1 MAVYTDTELNNPIR
15 GLDES
20 WEGHTHQEVESFV
33 SNILKEL
40 TDDVSVALTIGIVGD
55 DTKIFLTDASTATF
69 QYTVDYSVDGNPST
83 NYSVNIRIGSTIIQQ
98 GYKPGVGANT
108 PITSPELITYL
119 KARGN
124 SVSVVIEVYDEDSGF
139 SRSRSVTFNKRQAN
153 LVSNNILGTVWTT
166 ASRPQLSFTKTI
178 DYGSLDTSNIG
189 TAKVVSIFTDSSGAI
204 ETVETA
210 FAAATNPVRVEIPAT
225 LANGA
230 CSVTSY
236 IVLGDPQGTIGN
248 YVTDSII
255 IVHDGTDGISSP
267 EEGTIYL
274 TVGDVTGATMNNY
287 ADIKYNIYVVGGSA
301 SLRWPIV
308 LQKQVN
314 GVYVDQ
320 AKKYAT
326 NNYEST
332 WEYLITEATTNLRI
346 LVPNLNQDGTIYYDS
361 GGNISART
369 WKAFTISASA
379 SNIGWMSASDGLI
392 FSLSALNKSNDDYD
406 IGVWTNNGYSAVF
419 SDMQWDNSGSGWTTI
434 QYKDY
439 EGNTLVSNALRL
451 VGKSRMTIGDFFPF
465 YKTTPYSAG
474 DKIGGGILDTGGTL
488 KISFLV
494 DNVSNIHEKVIDCW
508 DGTVGFYVTGDGF
521 YLNIG
526 NELINNPNQN
536 QAISQTNTRRFQSG
550 VKIDLTIVIPR
561 YYDNTGAT
569 TNREVSYYINGEIAG
584 YTRLDAAVYTLS
596 QLAATP
602 LTFGGDGAVLNLFDV
617 KYWNRPLT
625 SLEVFHTYTMN
636 LDSSDQINGIFD
648 KNNFYVESNG
658 KAVMTVTQAIAYGK
672 WLAEQGKTNFAVWVS
687 TNLANAEDGVP
698 IAAGKESTKDK
709 TSRGEKFY
717 FFRFKRDENTGR
729 GIIDNNLSFFL
740 DSDTVSAGDNHSALR
755 FRRQGTSTVDA
766 TKGNIRIDVQT
777 KNRVKYHRFL
787 SESAGFNPQEEGLLA
802 KKAKIWQIPNAD
814 ALPCYLLTLKKNPN
828 DSTQARNLPTAKWYE
843 DCARYLAKQNDA
855 YLTCLTKA
863 QRVEYESI
871 IENRAD
877 LVTKADRIDAIKT
890 RQCVD
895 GIPTIGFRIDYNY
908 ANDDATKF
916 NPLND
921 SVTSFGGQFDAI
933 TDKTNMDV
941 FGFGLRNT
949 QDEDGNPI
957 QTKLGD
963 ADEDFSLEWR
973 NNGSDVCCFQ
983 TQNLAGSGSQITY
996 GGSSYGSSYLEYRYP
1011 VDSPYADGEDMPTYP
1026 WQDESIYGHI
1036 TIGLEK
1042 TGPIQRL
1049 FDLVAT
1055 CSPLKNDVEY
1065 STSLRGKYY
1074 WEGEENTDI
1083 QGRIPMRN
1091 AADEITAWVD
1101 DNEANRK
1108 TIFRQEFP
1116 KCVNLYHFLLNA
1128 LLIDAGLM
1136 VDQDVKNQFF
1146 THFTGDDDANGHKL
1160 LCLLGYD
1167 FDSSWGMDNDNNF
1180 RFNFTVKYED
1190 GLYDGN
1196 GSKSNLSMLWKLV
1209 YDCYRDEM
1217 TVMAGILYNGGLL
1230 NYEGVSKYMFENEI
1244 DMFNSII
1251 YNNNSEYSYMDNSSS
1266 NWPKIHGSAK
1276 EHNEW
1281 FVEGRMYFIG
1291 GEYLA
1296 SGSDLTVDTADFSP
1310 RHVASSEAFYN
1321 NPFYARRRQAGSQ
1334 GLYYQLGLTTY
1345 RRSYSAMRIGSAS
1358 LGPKASMD
1366 VIVEYDNSTGLPTG
1380 NTTYTTGYI
1389 GVETYTET
1397 ASDFH
1402 LYITGCKDVKTIS
1415 GLPNIFLRA
1424 INDWG
1429 ELVNVEALE
1438 LGSTETITD
1447 GDDVYYYENP
1457 FLSSLNTDGVLFG
1470 ACKTLNLAGLSGLT
1484 GVLSL
1489 ASFPILET
1497 FTGVRMSG
1505 VTSIS
1510 HPAGSS
1516 LRSVSYPANLTEW
1529 VINNKPNL
1537 NSITFEGYNSL
1548 TRISVTESSAV
1559 AAKKA
1564 IELLNNLMS

>member
-1 MAVYTDTELNNPIR
+1 MAVYTDSELNNPIR

-33 SNILKEL
+33 SGILKEL

-55 DTKIFLTDASTATF
+55 DTKIFLTDDTTATF
-69 QYTVDYSVDGNPST
+69 QYMVDYLVDGNPST
-83 NYSVNIRIGSTIIQQ
+83 NYSVNVKIGSTVIQS
-98 GYKPGVGANT
+98 GYKPGVGPDT

-119 KARGN
+119 RARGN
-124 SVSVVIEVYDEDSGF
+124 SVVVTIEVYDEDSGF

-153 LVSNNILGTVWTT
+153 IVSNNSLGAVWTT
-166 ASRPQLSFTKTI
+166 ALQPQLSFTKTI
-178 DYGSLDTSNIG
+178 NYGSLDVSNIG
-189 TAKVVSIFTDSSGAI
+189 TAKIVSTFTDSAGAR
-204 ETVETA
+204 EVVETP
-210 FAAATNPVRVEIPAT
+210 FAAATNPVRVTVPTT

-230 CSVTSY
+230 CSVESH

-248 YVTDSII
+248 SVTDSII

-274 TVGDVTGATMNNY
+274 TVGDVVNATVNNY
-287 ADIKYNIYVVGGSA
+287 ASISYNIYVVGGAA

-326 NNYEST
+326 NNTVQT
-332 WEYLITEATTNLRI
+332 WNYLVTDSSTNLRV
-346 LVPNLNQDGTIYYDS
+346 LVPNLNADGSIYYDS

-369 WKAFTISASA
+369 WKAFTLLAAVSD
-379 SNIGWMSASDGLI
+379 IGWLSASDGLV
-392 FSLSALNKSNDDYD
+392 FSLSALNKSNEDYD
-406 IGVWTNNGYSAVF
+406 VGVWADNGYSAIF
-419 SDMQWDNSGSGWTTI
+419 EDMQWDGSGSGWTSIT
-434 QYKDY
+434 YNDY
-439 EGNTLVSNALRL
+439 DGNVLTSNALRL

-465 YKTTPYSAG
+465 YKTTQYSAEN
-474 DKIGGGILDTGGTL
+474 KVGGGILDTGGTL

-494 DNVSNIHEKVIDCW
+494 DNVADAHENVISCW
-508 DGTVGFYVTGDGF
+508 DGVVGFYVTGDGF

-550 VKIDLTIVIPR
+550 VKVDLTIVIPR
-561 YYDNTGAT
+561 YYDTTGAA
-569 TNREVSYYINGEIAG
+569 TNREVYYYINGEVAG
-584 YTRLDAAVYTLS
+584 YTRLDAAVYSLS
-596 QLAATP
+596 QLLATP
-602 LTFGGDGAVLNLFDV
+602 LVFGGDGAVLNIFDI
-617 KYWNRPLT
+617 KYWNRPL
-625 SLEVFHTYTMN
+625 SALEVFHTYTMN
-636 LDSSDQINGIFD
+636 LDSSAQINGIFN
-648 KNNFYVESNG
+648 KNNFYAESNG
-658 KAVMTVTQAIAYGK
+658 KAVVTITQAIAYGK
-672 WLAEQGKTNFAVWVS
+672 YLAEQGKTNFAVWAS
-687 TNLANAEDGVP
+687 TNLCNAEDNVP

-717 FFRFKRDENTGR
+717 YFRFTTDAQGK
-729 GIIDNNLSFFL
+729 GIIDPELSFFL

-777 KNRVKYHRFL
+777 KDRVKFHRFL
-787 SESAGFNPQEEGLLA
+787 SESAGFDPEYDRLLG

-843 DCARYLAKQNDA
+843 DCARYLAKQNDI
-855 YLTCLTKA
+855 YLTCLTKP

-895 GIPTIGFRIDYNY
+895 GIPTVGFRIDYNY
-908 ANDDATKF
+908 ANDDATKY

-941 FGFGLRNT
+941 FGFGLRTT
-949 QDEDGNPI
+949 QDANGHTT
-957 QTKLGD
+957 QTKLG
-963 ADEDFSLEWR
+963 ASDEDFSLEWR

-983 TQNLAGSGSQITY
+983 TQDLSGSGTSVTY
-996 GGSSYGSSYLEYRYP
+996 GGSSFGKGYLEYRYP
-1011 VDSPYADGEDMPTYP
+1011 TDSPYADGEDMPTYP
-1026 WQDESIYGHI
+1026 WQDESIYGHV
-1036 TIGLEK
+1036 TIGLENN
-1042 TGPIQRL
+1042 GPIQRL

-1055 CSPLKNDVEY
+1055 CSPLKGDVEY
-1065 STSLRGKYY
+1065 SSTLRGKYY
-1074 WEGEENTDI
+1074 WEGQEYVDA
-1083 QGRIPMRN
+1083 QGRIPIRDAEDN
-1091 AADEITAWVD
+1091 IVTWVED
-1101 DNEANRK
+1101 SEANRK
-1108 TIFRQEFP
+1108 TVFRQEFP

-1146 THFTGDDDANGHKL
+1146 THFTGDVDANGHKL

-1180 RFNFTVKYED
+1180 RFNYTVKYED

-1217 TVMAGILYNGGLL
+1217 TTIAGVLYGGGLL
-1230 NYEGVSKYMFENEI
+1230 NYAGISKYMFENEI
-1244 DMFNSII
+1244 DIFNSII
-1251 YNNNSEYSYMDNSSS
+1251 YNNNSEYSYMDASSS
-1266 NWPKIHGSAK
+1266 NWPKVHGSAK

-1291 GEYLA
+1291 GEYLS
-1296 SGSDLTVDTADFSP
+1296 SGSDLTTDTADFAP
-1310 RHVASSEAFYN
+1310 RYVASTEAFYS
-1321 NPFYARRRQAGSQ
+1321 NPFYALRRQAGSH
-1334 GLYYQLGLTTY
+1334 GLFYQLGLTAY

-1358 LGPKASMD
+1358 LGPKATMD
-1366 VIVEYDNSTGLPTG
+1366 VITEYDNATGLPTG
-1380 NTTYTTGYI
+1380 NVTRTTGYI
-1389 GVETYTET
+1389 GVESYTET

-1402 LYITGCKDVKTIS
+1402 LYITGCKDIKTIT
-1415 GLPNIFLRA
+1415 GLPGIFLNA
-1424 INDWG
+1424 INNWG
-1429 ELVNVEALE
+1429 ELVNVESLE
-1438 LGSTETITD
+1438 LGSTD
-1447 GDDVYYYENP
+1447 SMVVNDVTYYYENP
-1457 FLSSLNTDGVLFG
+1457 FLSSLNTQGVLFG

-1497 FTGVRMSG
+1497 FTGIRMPN

-1516 LRSVSYPANLTEW
+1516 LRAVSYPANLQSW
-1529 VINNKPNL
+1529 VIDNKPNL
-1537 NSITFEGYNSL
+1537 NSITFEGYSSIG
-1548 TRISVTESSAV
+1548 TISVTKSSAV